1 MNFSKREWKSVLRWL
16 YPGMRVKRWLII
28 AIVGVLLIS
37 LGLSLI
43 LSVPYLRIIYYSWRT
58 LVYELIRSYWL
69 GVCFG
74 LLWIVGGIV
83 LVVYG
88 LQKMNRSIIS
98 AIKPISREEV
108 AQTVFRRRQL
118 EKGPNIVAI
127 GGGHGL
133 HTLLHGIKEYTSNV
147 TAVVTVF
154 DDGGSSGK
162 LRQEMGLLPPGDI
175 RNCLVAL
182 ADCEPLMREL
192 FNHRFSQSHSLDGHN
207 FGNLFIAALTQITG
221 DFQKAILESSRVLA
235 VRGKVLPTTLE
246 SVVLK
251 AECDDGEVITGE
263 SNIGK
268 CGKKI
273 RRLFLDPQDVRSTPE
288 VVEAIAKADM
298 IVLGPGSLYTSVLCN
313 LAIREVREAILRS
326 SAPLVF
332 VCNVTTQPGETDGF
346 ALSDHLKALFQF
358 IPLSRVNY
366 VLVNEEIPPAEEL
379 ERVLAQGVSPVS
391 IDLDGLPPGLKV
403 VKSRLL
409 SAEFPTRHDSEKLAR
424 ALAQILVEEQPNW
437 SLYFALY
444 TREGLKSLKVSRVV
458 SDFRARRKRMVSWSK

>member
-1 MNFSKREWKSVLRWL
+1 MGFSRRKWKSMLRWL
-16 YPGMRVKRWLII
+16 YPGMKVKRWLII
-28 AIVGVLLIS
+28 AIAGVLLIS

-74 LLWIVGGIV
+74 LLWIAGGIA

-98 AIKPISREEV
+98 AIRPDTHEEV
-108 AQTVFRRRQL
+108 AQTIFRKRQL
-118 EKGPNIVAI
+118 EKGPSIVAI

-192 FNHRFSQSHSLDGHN
+192 FNHRFSHGNSLNGHN

-251 AECDDGEVITGE
+251 AECDDGAIITGE
-263 SNIGK
+263 SNIGQ
-268 CGKKI
+268 CGKRI
-273 RRLFLDPQDVRSTPE
+273 RKLFLDPQDVKSTPE
-288 VVEAIAKADM
+288 VLEAIAKADM

-313 LAIREVREAILRS
+313 LAVREVREAILQS
-326 SAPLVF
+326 PAPLVF

-346 ALSDHLKALFQF
+346 TLSDHLEALFQF
-358 IPLSRVNY
+358 LPPYRVNY

-379 ERVLAQGVSPVS
+379 ERMLARGINPVS
-391 IDLDGLPPGLKV
+391 VDHEVLPPGLKIIR
-403 VKSRLL
+403 SHLL
-409 SAEFPTRHDSEKLAR
+409 SSEFPTRHDPEKLAR
-424 ALAQILVEEQPNW
+424 ALAQILVKEQPTW
-437 SLYFALY
+437 SFYFALY
-444 TREGLKSLKVSRVV
+444 TREGLKSFKVSHVVNDLRTRRKRVV
-458 SDFRARRKRMVSWSK
+458 SWSD